1 MATLDYRVAEL
12 ERRLANVARMGVVQE
27 VDLAAAR
34 VRVAIGTM
42 LTGWIPWLTQGAGGG
57 SISWR
62 PPSTGE
68 QVMILSPSGDMAQG
82 VAIPAVYR
90 ATYAPPSN
98 LGTKHIEVFADG
110 TEIEY
115 DLAAHK
121 LKATVAGEVELQATG
136 PVKLTAPTVE
146 ITGNL
151 QVTGAIAASLDVVA
165 GSAAVPVSLLTHRHD
180 GVESGPAKTTPPV
193 P

>member
-1 MATLDYRVAEL
+1 MATLAYRVAEL
-12 ERRLANVARMGVVQE
+12 ERRLSNVARMGVVQE

-34 VRVAIGTM
+34 VRVAMGTL

-62 PPSTGE
+62 PPTNGE
-68 QVMILSPSGDMAQG
+68 QVMVLSPSGDMAQG

-98 LGTKHIEVFADG
+98 QATKHITVYEDG
-110 TEIEY
+110 TSVEY

-121 LKATVAGEVELQATG
+121 LKAVVAGTVEVEAEG
-136 PVKLTAPTVE
+136 PAKITAPTVE
-146 ITGNL
+146 VVGNL
-151 QVTGAIAASLDVVA
+151 VVTGSITASADVVA